1 MEFQVLTFQE
11 KYYKWIIAFLT
22 LIVTIASILG
32 YIHTSNT
39 NDGRVDAIAFLISIL
54 YALTL
59 FAFGIYLSAMNAR
72 IEEEFFAKRKCYIEI
87 CKLYSLFHTYN
98 DKVINYENTRS
109 FIISHK
115 VFTARAEGMEPK
127 DAYIKSDCY
136 SLKQT
141 YLKREQSF
149 EQAYDHLMQNFRT
162 TVLEYAANQN
172 FKSTVRCPQISDLDK
187 FILES
192 SGWLRENYAVTEGQ
206 TDEFQI
212 FIENLF
218 KRTKRVRFL
227 LWFNKI
233 ALAHLNKKI
242 TQKILKYKKKL
253 ETLYGQKLLES
264 IIQDDQQNSIL
275 IMLDTLSTTT
285 KRMYE
290 DISDIRNAIDSIEK
304 DTDHKLSELA
314 DMLALVGEKV
324 DEVLEQ
330 INN

>member
-1 MEFQVLTFQE
+1 MEFRVLTFQE

-22 LIVTIASILG
+22 LIVTIASIVG

-39 NDGRVDAIAFLISIL
+39 DDERVDAIAFLISIL
-54 YALTL
+54 YALIL
-59 FAFGIYLSAMNAR
+59 FAFGIYLSAMNTR
-72 IEEEFFAKRKCYIEI
+72 IEEKFFAKRKCYIEI
-87 CKLYSLFHTYN
+87 CKLYVLFHTYH

-109 FIISHK
+109 FIINHK
-115 VFTARAEGMEPK
+115 ILTARAEGMEPK
-127 DAYIKSDCY
+127 DACIKSDCY

-141 YLKREQSF
+141 YLKCEQSF
-149 EQAYDHLMQNFRT
+149 EQVYNHLMRNFRT
-162 TVLEYAANQN
+162 AVSEYADKQN
-172 FKSTVRCPQISDLDK
+172 LKSTVRCPQISDLDK

-192 SGWLRENYAVTEGQ
+192 SGWLRENYVVTEDQ

-218 KRTKRVRFL
+218 KHTKRVRFQ
-227 LWFNKI
+227 LWLNKI

-253 ETLYGQKLLES
+253 DTIYGQKLSES
-264 IIQDDQQNSIL
+264 ISQEDQQNSIL
-275 IMLDTLSTTT
+275 RMLDTLSATT

-290 DISDIRNAIDSIEK
+290 NISYIRNAINSIEK
-304 DTDHKLSELA
+304 DSDQKLNELA
-314 DMLALVGEKV
+314 DMLVLVGKKV

-330 INN
+330 IDN